1 MARGWESKDVENQQ
15 ELREAARQRLNQG
28 EKSPEE
34 IERERRL
41 EDLKLNRTRVLRDL
55 SIAAN
60 PRYRRMLEES
70 YRFLEAEIEKLSR
83 R

>member
-15 ELREAARQRLNQG
+15 ELREEARKRLNIG
-28 EKSPEE
+28 AKSPEE

-70 YRFLEAEIEKLSR
+70 YRFLEAEIEKLSQR
-83 R
+83 

>member
-1 MARGWESKDVENQQ
+1 MARGWESKDVESQQ
-15 ELREAARQRLNQG
+15 ELREEARKRLNVG
-28 EKSPEE
+28 AKSAEE

-70 YRFLEAEIEKLSR
+70 YRFLEAEIEKLSQR
-83 R
+83 

>member
-15 ELREAARQRLNQG
+15 ELREDARKRLNKG
-28 EKSPEE
+28 AKSPEE

-70 YRFLEAEIEKLSR
+70 YRFLEAEIEKLSQR
-83 R
+83 

>member
-1 MARGWESKDVENQQ
+1 MARGWESKDVESQQ
-15 ELREAARQRLNQG
+15 ELKAEERKLRAKG

-41 EDLKLNRTRVLRDL
+41 EDLRLNRTRVLRDL
-55 SIAAN
+55 SMAAN
-60 PRYRRMLEES
+60 PRYRRILEES

-83 R
+83 T